1 MAGCLLRKRER
12 EQGWQGKPSEC
23 LNASFSRSHGGGM
36 TDDRRLVRA
45 GEVPLTVKEGE
56 EMVPLLGCEMGL
68 LRAGCSPSHRE
79 HLGSVNGPRLVLP

>member
-56 EMVPLLGCEMGL
+56 EWCLCWAVRWGFSGLGAPL
-68 LRAGCSPSHRE
+68 PI
-79 HLGSVNGPRLVLP
+79 GST